1 MSIALYTTDSKA
13 NEVATHVPVEAAAVA
28 GGVWWRGWLRG
39 GWDDESSGSRPARLE
54 RCVGRYPPLPQ
65 SGGSCCL
72 LHSPCLH
79 IPHSTLP
86 HTLTHSLT
94 SSLTISSEHST
105 SQHSHGRS
113 AHEAPPRHPHAGP
126 VRGARHAEE
135 PRGRKVSHCHT
146 FTHSLTHSL
155 THPSL
160 RYIAPKVS
168 RRIASVV
175 RKEAIINGK
184 HAPFPHSFTRTS
196 CPSHCSNSLTHSLLS
211 FSYSTLL
218 CSAGTYG
225 NFSPAV
231 GGWDPAWDTPRKI
244 VTLRP
249 YRGHKRERTRPE
261 RCVQRTPLHLL
272 LCSMLPCVGVV
283 RVTDICATLSVSQG
297 C

>member
-1 MSIALYTTDSKA
+1 
-13 NEVATHVPVEAAAVA
+13 
-28 GGVWWRGWLRG
+28 
-39 GWDDESSGSRPARLE
+39 
-54 RCVGRYPPLPQ
+54 
-65 SGGSCCL
+65 
-72 LHSPCLH
+72 
-79 IPHSTLP
+79 
-86 HTLTHSLT
+86 
-94 SSLTISSEHST
+94 
-105 SQHSHGRS
+105 
-113 AHEAPPRHPHAGP
+113 
-126 VRGARHAEE
+126 
-135 PRGRKVSHCHT
+135 VSHCHT

-272 LCSMLPCVGVV
+272 LCSMLPCVGAV
-283 RVTDICATLSVSQG
+283 RVTHICATLSVSQG
-297 C
+297 CQDHQGNGGHAGQGGEVQTGACFMLI